1 MNKLLII
8 EVVVSATIMTTVVI
22 IMKKFGWRQVIEI
35 IFDRNDTLWMKSQS
49 EIFLAR
55 ISPGCYCCSDYYF
68 S

>member
-1 MNKLLII
+1 LII
-8 EVVVSATIMTTVVI
+8 VVVVSATIMTTVVI

-49 EIFLAR
+49 EIFLSR

>member
-35 IFDRNDTLWMKSQS
+35 IFDRTTLY
-49 EIFLAR
+49 
-55 ISPGCYCCSDYYF
+55 G
-68 S
+68 

>member
-1 MNKLLII
+1 MII

-49 EIFLAR
+49 EIFLSR
-55 ISPGCYCCSDYYF
+55 ISPGCYCYSDYYF